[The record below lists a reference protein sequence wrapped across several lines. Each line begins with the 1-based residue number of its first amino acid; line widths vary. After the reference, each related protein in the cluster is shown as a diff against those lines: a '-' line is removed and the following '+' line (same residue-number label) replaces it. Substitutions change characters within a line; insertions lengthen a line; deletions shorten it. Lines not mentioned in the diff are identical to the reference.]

1 MTDTQKEMYTAIVE
15 RMIENLMKPQEEEA
29 PLKED
34 AHGRAM
40 RDKKP
45 VDYSIFLDEKEYANS
60 DDKFEEYVRKVRDS
74 FCYFAIA
81 SFLFSSYRWRSIANL

>member
-60 DDKFEEYVRKVRDS
+60 DDKFEEYVRKVRDNFLMS
-74 FCYFAIA
+74 F
-81 SFLFSSYRWRSIANL
+81 